1 MDENNSNK
9 EINVEVLNYRLEA
22 IETEIKNLKSL
33 LIDVPLLISKV
44 EVMSKEFKEDLKQTE
59 ERLESKAAQRDTN
72 LRTEIYSRLQLA
84 ERRITELE
92 NEVTRIK
99 SNSKENNKDIA
110 ELKAAPDK
118 KSAAKWNYI
127 MDYAFKALVTI
138 AVGYFLYKIGLS
150 N

>member
-92 NEVTRIK
+92 NEVTKIK

-138 AVGYFLYKIGLS
+138 AVGYFMYKIGLS